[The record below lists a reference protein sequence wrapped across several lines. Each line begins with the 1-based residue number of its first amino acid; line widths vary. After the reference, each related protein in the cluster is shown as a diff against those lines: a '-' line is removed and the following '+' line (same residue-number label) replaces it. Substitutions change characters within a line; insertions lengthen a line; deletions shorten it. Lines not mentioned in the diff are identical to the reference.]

1 MEEKK
6 SEEPQAKS
14 EDKKPEEEKKKEPQE
29 IVLKIFMHCEGC
41 AKKIHRCLKGFE
53 GTTSLSYSSVFY
65 HTLVFSTLEI
75 LKLVLGLLKM

>member
-6 SEEPQAKS
+6 AEEQEAKVKPD
-14 EDKKPEEEKKKEPQE
+14 DKKPKEEEKKKEPQE

-53 GTTSLSYSSVFY
+53 GTIHY
-65 HTLVFSTLEI
+65 TLL
-75 LKLVLGLLKM
+75 

>member
-6 SEEPQAKS
+6 AEEPQVKS
-14 EDKKPEEEKKKEPQE
+14 EDKKPAEEEKKKEPQE

-53 GTTSLSYSSVFY
+53 GT
-65 HTLVFSTLEI
+65 I
-75 LKLVLGLLKM
+75 